1 MKHDVAHQV
10 ILYILAASWT
20 PISPF
25 FCSVGILL
33 QTACSSQM
41 SDFPPFTSRPS
52 IHFFEQDFFPREREN
67 SYGHFCADGG
77 TDRQRWMR
85 VVILLAS
92 RLYNERETSHV
103 VGRAKIRT
111 LVPTVHVKGNAVRHV
126 IRCSDLMWLWHDE
139 QLRKLG
145 KISRPRSS
153 SRRE

>member
-1 MKHDVAHQV
+1 MSEVLKYETWCGTSSHTLHFGGFMNANFP
-10 ILYILAASWT
+10 L
-20 PISPF
+20 

-67 SYGHFCADGG
+67 SYGHFCAEGR

-111 LVPTVHVKGNAVRHV
+111 LASWFGTYVNGNTVRHV
-126 IRCSDLMWLWHDE
+126 IRCSDLIWLWHE
-139 QLRKLG
+139 WWTAKKTR
-145 KISRPRSS
+145 
-153 SRRE
+153 